1 MALRATPGRP
11 SMDSLGP
18 PRGLGGVFTW
28 FGIHLENGDAISIWD
43 TSIRGQ
49 AGRMGASSDRTER
62 T

>member
-1 MALRATPGRP
+1 
-11 SMDSLGP
+11 MDSLGP